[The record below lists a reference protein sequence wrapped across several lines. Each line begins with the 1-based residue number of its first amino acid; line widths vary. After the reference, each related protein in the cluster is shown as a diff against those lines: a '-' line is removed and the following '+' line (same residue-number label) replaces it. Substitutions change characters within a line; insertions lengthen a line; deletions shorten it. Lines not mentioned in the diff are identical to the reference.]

1 MPSDP
6 VEARQLQAVLDD
18 FKDFVGRVRWYSARG
33 VPYRRGYLLYGNP
46 GCGKTT
52 FTKVLAGRVGSDLYV
67 LDLKSAAK
75 IGVNDAN
82 ISDIVRSLP
91 PRSILLL
98 KNIDASVCKRG
109 SKGAQDDAK
118 TTAAADEKDRKEEET
133 GAKMDAKRDKVVE
146 DEEEVNEDDDREE
159 EGENESEEDTEDEDD
174 DDDDDDDDEEEEEER
189 KRTGSKIGYSAM
201 LNMLDGA
208 LANSCGLTIIMTTN
222 KYEKLMSEEFRKTS
236 EALFRPGRVDMRA
249 MFSPPD
255 AGQIEHEVRK
265 IFGGMDSLHT
275 PEAVQESAR
284 QLCSQWPMA
293 PTANGR
299 LLSTHSF
306 QKLKSHLLLYG
317 HKAPEEC
324 ASNAA
329 MTNFRSRLTAEKLE
343 TCSQRAKS
351 VVLDLEALAFPEGH
365 AEPASHVGFGGGGMR
380 GRGFTPAPEPAP
392 APDPVKVKKKA
403 RKLLRKLERAI
414 TEAGEPTPLS
424 QDALD
429 EANKMARKLSKLLEK
444 TETAPKAEAPT
455 GGGMGGGVGG
465 GVGGFGAAPA
475 PPPVAPVGSERDAA
489 AAATNG
495 SERDAAAAA
504 TDGPVRGEPGPQ
516 RPGGI
521 RRAAV
526 GGKEEAPTEAP
537 TEAPVAHADEKGTA
551 NVVDAAVDRFATAL
565 IQMLTKFLSEA
576 GKEGRRSGGALGLVG
591 DSRMDSDSLNPLQRY
606 LRAVSFPEDHTRNGS
621 PWHAQ
626 EVAPT
631 EACSGRTRNGSPW
644 RLREEKHNE
653 STEAHRD
660 HPGAEGRG
668 KLAALATQA
677 PFVVAAV
684 QRASSAPPTK
694 RAPSLDEMGELGG
707 KCTEGAGVVV
717 PAPSSGVVCASS
729 GATPPRKTRPI
740 AMMTSSPRSSSSV
753 LPLSM
758 PIRELV
764 SEAEPEDP
772 SNRSLVHSRVRQA
785 RDSHETEAQ
794 LRV

>member
-1 MPSDP
+1 
-6 VEARQLQAVLDD
+6 
-18 FKDFVGRVRWYSARG
+18 
-33 VPYRRGYLLYGNP
+33 
-46 GCGKTT
+46 
-52 FTKVLAGRVGSDLYV
+52 
-67 LDLKSAAK
+67 
-75 IGVNDAN
+75 
-82 ISDIVRSLP
+82 
-91 PRSILLL
+91 
-98 KNIDASVCKRG
+98 
-109 SKGAQDDAK
+109 
-118 TTAAADEKDRKEEET
+118 
-133 GAKMDAKRDKVVE
+133 
-146 DEEEVNEDDDREE
+146 
-159 EGENESEEDTEDEDD
+159 
-174 DDDDDDDDEEEEEER
+174 
-189 KRTGSKIGYSAM
+189 M

-275 PEAVQESAR
+275 PEAVQECAR
-284 QLCSQWPMA
+284 QLCSQWPMS
-293 PTANGR
+293 PTASGR

-324 ASNAA
+324 ASNEA

-351 VVLDLEALAFPEGH
+351 VVLDLEALAHPEGH

-380 GRGFTPAPEPAP
+380 GRGFAPAPEPAP

-403 RKLLRKLERAI
+403 TKLLRKLERAI
-414 TEAGEPTPLS
+414 TEAGEATPLS

-429 EANKMARKLSKLLEK
+429 EANRMARKLSKLLEK

-455 GGGMGGGVGG
+455 GGGMGGGMGGGVGGRVGG

-489 AAATNG
+489 AAATDGSERDAAAAATDGSKRDAAAAATDG

-504 TDGPVRGEPGPQ
+504 TDGP
-516 RPGGI
+516 
-521 RRAAV
+521 
-526 GGKEEAPTEAP
+526 
-537 TEAPVAHADEKGTA
+537 AHADEKDTA
-551 NVVDAAVDRFATAL
+551 KVVDAAVDRFATAL
-565 IQMLTKFLSEA
+565 VQTLTKFLSEA

-591 DSRMDSDSLNPLQRY
+591 DSKMDSDSLNPLQRY
-606 LRAVSFPEDHTRNGS
+606 LRAVSFPEEHTRNGL
-621 PWHAQ
+621 PRHAQ

-631 EACSGRTRNGSPW
+631 EACSGRTRNGSPL
-644 RLREEKHNE
+644 RLREKNHNE
-653 STEAHRD
+653 STEAPRD
-660 HPGAEGRG
+660 HPGAVGRVELSARATSRSPRDHPGAVGRG
-668 KLAALATQA
+668 GELAALATQA

-707 KCTEGAGVVV
+707 RCAEGAGVVV

-758 PIRELV
+758 PIREL
-764 SEAEPEDP
+764 AEPEDP
-772 SNRSLVHSRVRQA
+772 SNRSLVHSRVRQS